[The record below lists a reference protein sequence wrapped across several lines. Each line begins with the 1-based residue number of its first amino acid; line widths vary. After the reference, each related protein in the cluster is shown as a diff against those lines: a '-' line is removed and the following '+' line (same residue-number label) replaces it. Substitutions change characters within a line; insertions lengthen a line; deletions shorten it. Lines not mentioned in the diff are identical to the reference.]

1 VAYLVKA
8 PRVGRSQGAVI
19 FWGLV
24 SAFFA
29 SAFCYYYLKN
39 RTNEE
44 SARQA
49 IEQMTTLQD
58 QKDVLSSERD
68 KIEAANSDT
77 QKQLQA
83 RQDFLQDKE
92 TKLAEEEA
100 EIDAMGNGDRAAQS
114 QAQADAI
121 KRFDD
126 TVHKLAAGAPGA
138 DVTTRGGRPVLRMP
152 SSFFFAAGHAH
163 LLPGGR
169 SLLDQAARAIG
180 GQGAR
185 FEMRVDTFSDSGGE
199 SAKNA
204 TSPPG
209 QTGAADATG
218 VTNANDADAK
228 THYATAWDLTAARAE
243 AIEHYLHD
251 QETLPFQDVL
261 AVGRGDSSSGD
272 GGAGDHAHNR
282 LVTITLAPIA
292 APFHAPE
299 SAKGSHA
306 KASGPPSLA
315 PPPDATQG
323 AP

>member
-68 KIEAANSDT
+68 KIEAVNSDA

-83 RQDFLQDKE
+83 RGDFLQDKE

-126 TVHKLAAGAPGA
+126 IARKLSAGATGA

-152 SSFFFAAGHAH
+152 SSSFFAAGHAH

-169 SLLDQAARAIG
+169 NILDQAARAIG

-204 TSPPG
+204 TSAPG
-209 QTGAADATG
+209 PAGDATG
-218 VTNANDADAK
+218 VPDANDADAK

-261 AVGRGDSSSGD
+261 AVGRGDSSAGD
-272 GGAGDHAHNR
+272 GGSGDHAHNR

-299 SAKGSHA
+299 STKGSHA
-306 KASGPPSLA
+306 KASATPPLA